1 MELLSIDH
9 ASRKQILCEINI
21 FKSYKYT
28 ISAITQLSW
37 KHLEFKF
44 SKIIGQVK
52 IMAGSRC
59 YSVATHQFLLF
70 FNICNTFL
78 VVNAAWKIQ
87 KLKNVFAK
95 LGPTFL
101 IMVLNPESVSMKLV
115 LRFKNA
121 VTISW
126 HYQSLVPVSRL
137 CFSIH
142 CLKMQ
147 RKWKIF
153 FDCGS
158 SLTKFHF
165 FYKKNFFYKT
175 KINDLFK
182 SEKKTVRID

>member
-9 ASRKQILCEINI
+9 ASRKQILCKINI

-28 ISAITQLSW
+28 KSAITQLSW

-52 IMAGSRC
+52 IMAGSRW
-59 YSVATHQFLLF
+59 YSVVTHQFLLF

-78 VVNAAWKIQ
+78 VVNAAWKIE

-101 IMVLNPESVSMKLV
+101 IMVLNAESDSMKLV

-121 VTISW
+121 VTNFLTLS
-126 HYQSLVPVSRL
+126 VTRA
-137 CFSIH
+137 CKSIV
-142 CLKMQ
+142 
-147 RKWKIF
+147 
-153 FDCGS
+153 
-158 SLTKFHF
+158 F
-165 FYKKNFFYKT
+165 FYSLPKNAKEM
-175 KINDLFK
+175 KNIIWLW
-182 SEKKTVRID
+182 

>member
-1 MELLSIDH
+1 MLSIDH

-21 FKSYKYT
+21 FMSYKCT

-52 IMAGSRC
+52 IMAGSRW
-59 YSVATHQFLLF
+59 YSVVTHQFLLF
-70 FNICNTFL
+70 CNICNTFL
-78 VVNAAWKIQ
+78 VANAALKIE

-121 VTISW
+121 FCKNMKFSYTIA
-126 HYQSLVPVSRL
+126 VPKVE
-137 CFSIH
+137 
-142 CLKMQ
+142 
-147 RKWKIF
+147 IF
-153 FDCGS
+153 FCIVAK
-158 SLTKFHF
+158 TRF
-165 FYKKNFFYKT
+165 FA
-175 KINDLFK
+175 
-182 SEKKTVRID
+182 SV